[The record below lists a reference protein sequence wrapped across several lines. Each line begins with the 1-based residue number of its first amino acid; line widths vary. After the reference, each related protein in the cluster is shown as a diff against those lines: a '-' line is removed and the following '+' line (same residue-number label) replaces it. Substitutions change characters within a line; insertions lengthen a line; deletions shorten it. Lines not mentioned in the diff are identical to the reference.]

1 MSREIVDRRIV
12 APYGGSN
19 TRMQVNGLSCVLHTP
34 KAWTSAKPGLPECAP
49 RPAYVADEYNLSP
62 ENWVRGSA
70 DTSSYF
76 VAVNNGQGLWLDF
89 NENQLHTHHVAV
101 LISVQ
106 KVNPITTMVVEDN
119 RIEQYTDTC
128 PIHSVKFGQD
138 RFCSKCGWKW
148 DKQNYLSSAGTPIG
162 SFWLDGF
169 KTVNG
174 EVRQYVLTL
183 DTERGVAAQVVG
195 DERVYAIG
203 IAFYLSKNPKPAPV
217 VDPYR
222 RRNALGGGWPV
233 AKGDHDNLESLV
245 YRGESRGGGTLSM
258 PSRGLDRGFESEAKA
273 LEIAAGEKIKQTI
286 YPDPLAI
293 TDYQDKP
300 AGVICINY
308 VSEDFALDIIR
319 GGKIDRDGDGLGS
332 LRGLKVGNNPF

>member
-1 MSREIVDRRIV
+1 MTREIVDRRIV

-19 TRMQVNGLSCVLHTP
+19 TLMQVNGLSCVLHTP
-34 KAWTSAKPGLPECAP
+34 KAWTSAQPGLPECAP
-49 RPAYVADEYNLSP
+49 RPAFAVDEYVNCP
-62 ENWVRGSA
+62 ESWVRGSA

-89 NENQLHTHHVAV
+89 NQNQHHTHHVAV
-101 LISVQ
+101 LVSVQ

-195 DERVYAIG
+195 DDRVYAIG

-217 VDPYR
+217 VDHYR
-222 RRNALGGGWPV
+222 RRMTLGGGAV
-233 AKGDHDNLESLV
+233 AKVGHDNLETLV
-245 YRGESRGGGTLSM
+245 YRGSSRGGTLSI
-258 PSRGLDRGFESEAKA
+258 PSRSLDRGFEADTF
-273 LEIAAGEKIKQTI
+273 EIAAGEQIKQII

-293 TDYQDKP
+293 TDYQETP
-300 AGVICINY
+300 AGIICINY

-319 GGKIDRDGDGLGS
+319 GGKVDRDGGGLGS
-332 LRGLKVGNNPF
+332 LKGLKVGNNPF